1 MEIGLAETIKALRGE
16 LAQAMADAEDQPVR
30 LRVQSVKLDVQ
41 VAVTA
46 SAEAQGGVKFW
57 VLSAGGKATGGVS
70 ATHTVSLE
78 LSAETANGGSVLT
91 DSGRGAVLED

>member
-1 MEIGLAETIKALRGE
+1 MEIGPAETIKALRGE
-16 LAQAMADAEDQPVR
+16 LAQAMADGGGQPVR

-57 VLSAGGKATGGVS
+57 VLSAGGKAAGAPPPRTPCLWNS
-70 ATHTVSLE
+70 RPRRP
-78 LSAETANGGSVLT
+78 TA
-91 DSGRGAVLED
+91 APF

>member
-1 MEIGLAETIKALRGE
+1 MEIGLAETIRALRGE
-16 LAQAMADAEDQPVR
+16 LAQAMADGEGQPVR
-30 LRVQSVKLDVQ
+30 LRVESVKLDVQ

-57 VLSAGGKATGGVS
+57 VLTAGGKATEGTT

-78 LSAETANGGSVLT
+78 LTAETAEGGSVLT
-91 DSGRGAVLED
+91 NSGRATPVED